1 MALDIQPYDVVE
13 VLTTESRIAAY
24 LEVAFEESD
33 PEYMAIA
40 IGNVARARN
49 MTKLAKDTGLTRDT
63 LYRSF
68 AKGGN
73 PTLSTINA
81 VVKSLGFQLSIKP
94 ITKHS

>member
-1 MALDIQPYDVVE
+1 MALDIQPWDAADYLIDE
-13 VLTTESRIAAY
+13 EHISAY
-24 LEVAFEESD
+24 LQAIFEED
-33 PEYMAIA
+33 PSLIPSAIRD
-40 IGNVARARN
+40 IARARN

>member
-1 MALDIQPYDVVE
+1 MALDIHPFDAADYLIDE
-13 VLTTESRIAAY
+13 EHITAY
-24 LEVAFEESD
+24 LEIAFEEGD
-33 PEYMAIA
+33 PEYIATA

-94 ITKHS
+94 ITQS